1 MIKIWNIKESKKNPV
16 PIQIKSHLGAITSL
30 AWLKNLKNIKADSE
44 ILFSASSSA
53 DIYLHQNK
61 NGNFNEIAA
70 LKAQEGINS
79 ITIS

>member
-30 AWLKNLKNIKADSE
+30 A
-44 ILFSASSSA
+44 
-53 DIYLHQNK
+53 YQNK